1 MGEKTLAKTY
11 RFSVGLYALLSSEAE
26 RLKTSEAD
34 VVRLSLRNYFDD
46 RQKDDQLMVLEKR
59 IIKRLDVQSNRI
71 VSMLQQ
77 VLALAQPHDG
87 DHHE

>member
-46 RQKDDQLMVLEKR
+46 RQKDDQLMVLEQR

>member
-1 MGEKTLAKTY
+1 MTDKTVAKTF
-11 RFSVGLYALLSSEAE
+11 RFSVGIYSLLASESE

-46 RQKDDQLMVLEKR
+46 RQKDDQLMVLEQR
-59 IIKRLDVQSNRI
+59 IIQRLDAQSNRI

-77 VLALAQPHDG
+77 VLSLAQPHDG
-87 DHHE
+87 DRHE

>member
-1 MGEKTLAKTY
+1 MIDKTVAKTF
-11 RFSVGLYALLSSEAE
+11 RFSVGLYSLLASESE

-46 RQKDDQLMVLEKR
+46 RQKDDQLMVLEQR
-59 IIKRLDVQSNRI
+59 IIQRLDAQSSQI

-87 DHHE
+87 DNHA